1 MANLLRYGRASD
13 SDELPAGA
21 SEADLAVLEAG
32 PSDEARRLAAL
43 EPVEPWR
50 ILAITFTNKAADEL
64 KSRLE
69 GHARPRRGGHLGPH
83 LPTRPACAYCAA
95 TRTGSATPG
104 ASPIYDSADQLSV
117 MKTVLRE
124 LDLDEKVYP
133 PRSML
138 AVIDRA
144 RDGLMSPE
152 QYAAKYGQ
160 SADPRQRKL
169 CEIYKSYA
177 ARLFAA
183 GAMDFDDLLY
193 NTVRLLKDHADVREH
208 YQRQFKYVLIDE
220 YQDTNNLQYL
230 LASLL
235 AGGHGNICVVG
246 DDDQSIYK
254 FRGATIENILS
265 FEKQYKGCRTIR
277 LEQNYRS
284 TGHILSAAKRR
295 HCEQHPPAR
304 ARPSGRTRARAKSS
318 RFTRP

>member
-1 MANLLRYGRASD
+1 MKNDFKERYVAARRRIIEDDFRKLNPMQREAVLATEGPLLILAGAGSGKTTVLINRVANLLRYGRASD

-69 GHARPRRGGHLGPH
+69 AMLGPAAEDIWARTFH
-83 LPTRPACAYCAA
+83 SACVRILRRDADRLGYPRSF
-95 TRTGSATPG
+95 T
-104 ASPIYDSADQLSV
+104 IYDSADQLSV

-193 NTVRLLKDHADVREH
+193 NTVRGSSNMYSLTSTRTPTTSSTCS
-208 YQRQFKYVLIDE
+208 R
-220 YQDTNNLQYL
+220 
-230 LASLL
+230 ASSPEGTGTS
-235 AGGHGNICVVG
+235 A
-246 DDDQSIYK
+246 SS
-254 FRGATIENILS
+254 ATTT
-265 FEKQYKGCRTIR
+265 RA
-277 LEQNYRS
+277 S
-284 TGHILSAAKRR
+284 TSSAARR
-295 HCEQHPPAR
+295 
-304 ARPSGRTRARAKSS
+304 
-318 RFTRP
+318 